1 MVEPLVAE
9 RAYSEQI
16 SYHDFQ
22 NPGEQNKRIT
32 FFSNKVDC
40 VKNIHLKINLKRG
53 FKTTCKI
60 HERVMKVYK

>member
-1 MVEPLVAE
+1 MVGPLVAE

-32 FFSNKVDC
+32 FFSNMVDC

-53 FKTTCKI
+53 LKQNVKYTK
-60 HERVMKVYK
+60 EL